1 MTGMSRVYRIE
12 LSRIF
17 SLRPAFS
24 VLVMAVLIYSVF
36 YPQPYL
42 SEALRDVPIALV
54 DLDNTESSRELAR
67 RLDASADIAIA
78 ANFPDTVSAERAIFS
93 RELYGILIIPKYF
106 ERDLL
111 HNRASP
117 VALHADASYFL
128 IYQRVSGA
136 VTAVTRAFGAEIETG
151 RLIAARVD
159 PTLAAAAPD
168 PLPLTAVALFN
179 PQGGYA
185 TYILPA
191 ALVLIFQQTLLIGVG
206 LLGSYPNTALEA
218 LTWKEAGPTAR
229 VFGRLLAYLTLE
241 VVTAAFFFVAL
252 PYLYD
257 FPRLGSLPAIA
268 AFVLPF
274 VLAVSALGLVV
285 ARLLRDPLAVQLTTA
300 ALGIPF
306 LFLAG
311 FSWPAEAI
319 PQWLRTIA
327 LVLPSTSA
335 INGLVNVAQLGA
347 SIQDVRPH
355 FLMLWGLAAVYTLL
369 AILLEPRPQGIPVS
383 AGQHRP

>member
-1 MTGMSRVYRIE
+1 MKGMARVYRIE

-67 RLDASADIAIA
+67 RLDASADVAIV
-78 ANFPDTVSAERAIFS
+78 ANFPDTASAERAIFS

-136 VTAVTRAFGAEIETG
+136 VTAVTRAFGTEIETG

-206 LLGSYPNTALEA
+206 LLGSYPNTALDA
-218 LTWKEAGPTAR
+218 LTWKEAGPAAR
-229 VFGRLLAYLTLE
+229 IFGRLLAYLTLE
-241 VVTAAFFFVAL
+241 VVTAAFFFIAL
-252 PYLYD
+252 PYLYG
-257 FPRLGSLPAIA
+257 FPRLGSPLAIA

-319 PQWLRTIA
+319 PQWLRTVA

-355 FLMLWGLAAVYTLL
+355 FLTLWGLAAVYTLI
-369 AILLEPRPQGIPVS
+369 AILLEPQTRGERPKEAIS
-383 AGQHRP
+383 